1 MFADD
6 LTAWTTGRNIK
17 PLETRMTGLIK
28 LIVKWNK
35 AHNMKLS
42 EKKGKCKCILF
53 TNNRKDPDPRVTMN
67 GEPLQTAKKT
77 KLLSVM
83 LDQQLTMKPHCTK
96 ILTEAKSRISQL
108 CCAANSCFGPTQI
121 SLKNMYIAYI

>member
-6 LTAWTTGRNIK
+6 LKAWTTGRNIK

-42 EKKGKCKCILF
+42 EKEGKCKCILF
-53 TNNRKDPDPRVTMN
+53 TNNQKYPDPKVTMN
-67 GEPLQTAKKT
+67 GEPL
-77 KLLSVM
+77 
-83 LDQQLTMKPHCTK
+83 
-96 ILTEAKSRISQL
+96 
-108 CCAANSCFGPTQI
+108 
-121 SLKNMYIAYI
+121 